1 MNTRKASMRRLS
13 SAVFALNPAPDPPPK
28 TTPSFG
34 YNARSESRFA
44 TVMSLV
50 DGQYGWISRKS
61 NPAVTSGNP
70 SAPVF
75 ASSDPDV
82 SAYKLHANGL
92 DDADRTAAVKLP
104 APDSH
109 ATLVASG

>member
-1 MNTRKASMRRLS
+1 VL
-13 SAVFALNPAPDPPPK
+13 ALNPATDTSPK
-28 TTPSFG
+28 NTLSFG
-34 YNARSESRFA
+34 YNARNESRFA
-44 TVMSLV
+44 TVISLV
-50 DGQYGWISRKS
+50 DDQYGCTSRKS
-61 NPAVTSGNP
+61 KPAVTSGNQ